1 LSAISIATLK
11 RAASLTYRPPV
22 SERRS
27 LCWTSRQ
34 NFEAEMV
41 TTAGVRPVSKLAG
54 RVGSGLSYARARPA
68 ITHDF
73 ASIFEAF
80 GEKRSRRRQIRA
92 TMAQPIAEEG
102 MR

>member
-1 LSAISIATLK
+1 MI
-11 RAASLTYRPPV
+11 RAASGGRATAHFLGNPP
-22 SERRS
+22 
-27 LCWTSRQ
+27 
-34 NFEAEMV
+34 N
-41 TTAGVRPVSKLAG
+41 
-54 RVGSGLSYARARPA
+54 ARARPA